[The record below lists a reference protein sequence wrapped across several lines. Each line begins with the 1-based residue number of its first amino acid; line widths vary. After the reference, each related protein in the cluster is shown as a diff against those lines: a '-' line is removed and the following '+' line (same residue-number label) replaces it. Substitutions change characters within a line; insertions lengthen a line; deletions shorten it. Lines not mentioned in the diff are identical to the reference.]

1 MKILKYFFEFIFVYI
16 FLFIFKIIGYE
27 NASNLGEKIG
37 VLIGPMFRS
46 KKKIINNLKNSNIGS
61 NDLDR
66 NKIIRKMWGNSC

>member
-1 MKILKYFFEFIFVYI
+1 MKILKYFFEFIFIYI

-46 KKKIINNLKNSNIGS
+46 KKK
-61 NDLDR
+61 
-66 NKIIRKMWGNSC
+66 